1 VKPAI
6 EARIRELKAE
16 GMGILKIGRTLA
28 RSCQRERR
36 RNRCASNLGV
46 RDIGGGWGRAWPIEA
61 QPGCQRQAARACG
74 AQNAP
79 PSMRISGSAN

>member
-1 VKPAI
+1 MVARAQAKGTKLGRRPVKPAI

-46 RDIGGGWGRAWPIEA
+46 RDIGGG
-61 QPGCQRQAARACG
+61 
-74 AQNAP
+74 
-79 PSMRISGSAN
+79 